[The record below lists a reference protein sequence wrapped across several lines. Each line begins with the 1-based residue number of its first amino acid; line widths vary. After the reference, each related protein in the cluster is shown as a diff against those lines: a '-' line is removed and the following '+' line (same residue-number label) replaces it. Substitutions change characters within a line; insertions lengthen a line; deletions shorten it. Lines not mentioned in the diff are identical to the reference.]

1 LEGKSG
7 AHYLKR
13 FVFENAS
20 IGKKTSI
27 ISEEQGSKLILI
39 SGHLQ
44 PKIRLEVL
52 KGKTKIAEE
61 SEIDLSEAIEVKGM
75 KAMGNRLSPHEVKEI
90 NLLPST
96 IEDDEEIL
104 AIDSEPDENESVE
117 PTVDTDT
124 PVSSKAKDIEEK
136 VEQVENT
143 ESIVE
148 GPISETES
156 LLEEESEEDIIT
168 DAIEDTLDEAQEI
181 TEVPK
186 EPTEE
191 ELKLSKKID
200 FEITNPDDLDI
211 DDKGQLGLF

>member
-1 LEGKSG
+1 
-7 AHYLKR
+7 
-13 FVFENAS
+13 
-20 IGKKTSI
+20 
-27 ISEEQGSKLILI
+27 
-39 SGHLQ
+39 
-44 PKIRLEVL
+44 
-52 KGKTKIAEE
+52 
-61 SEIDLSEAIEVKGM
+61 LSEAIEVKGM

-104 AIDSEPDENESVE
+104 AIDSEPDKNESVE

-124 PVSSKAKDIEEK
+124 PVSSKANDIEEK

-143 ESIVE
+143 VSIVE